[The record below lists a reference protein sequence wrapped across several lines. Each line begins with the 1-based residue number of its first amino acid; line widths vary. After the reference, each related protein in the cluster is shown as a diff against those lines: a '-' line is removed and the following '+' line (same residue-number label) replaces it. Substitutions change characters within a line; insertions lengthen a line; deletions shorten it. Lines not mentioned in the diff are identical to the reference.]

1 MKLAHRI
8 GRRGAS
14 LLFFALLDLVY
25 GWSLIV
31 PEAATRANPFFA
43 YLARLFPLGVWGLGW
58 VLVGLVLLLSAFVAD
73 DRFAFGVAA
82 FWKVLW
88 GLLTLA
94 SGIPRAYAGAVIWVA
109 LAGFILVLSGWPEP
123 HAAPR
128 GNGGAG

>member
-1 MKLAHRI
+1 MRFAQRI

-25 GWSLIV
+25 GWSLV
-31 PEAATRANPFFA
+31 LPEKATKASPLFV
-43 YLARLFPLGVWGLGW
+43 YLARVVPLGVWGLAW
-58 VLVGLVLLLSAFVAD
+58 VLVGVVLLVSAFVAD
-73 DRFAFGVAA
+73 DRAAFGLAA

-123 HAAPR
+123 HSTR
-128 GNGGAG
+128 RSDHGAG